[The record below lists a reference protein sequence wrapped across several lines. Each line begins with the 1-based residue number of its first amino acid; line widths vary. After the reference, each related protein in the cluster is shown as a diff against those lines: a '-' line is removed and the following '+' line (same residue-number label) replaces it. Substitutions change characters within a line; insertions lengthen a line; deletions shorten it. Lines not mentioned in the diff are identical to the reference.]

1 MERISEI
8 KIALNH
14 CRRLIEEKLQWIES
28 TKWTRREYE
37 LLVEEIFEK
46 TGILLSLS
54 TIRRVWNDDFKN
66 IPHKSTLN
74 ALAIFA
80 GFNSWSDFIDKRRNS
95 LHKKSRSKSRK
106 KIIFSIG
113 FLLIVILLSFLI
125 SRKTNN
131 SNIKILGETIFEYS
145 QKNKHSVPAIV
156 VFNYNIENIQADS
169 FFIVESVNDYKK
181 KPLKNKKGKLTSS
194 YQQPG
199 NYEAFLIANDSI
211 IRKLKISIESENW
224 VGMVQYSNSPQ
235 EIPFYFTEKDLIKNG
250 NLNIKRDQ
258 LLNGNIRI
266 EDDLFVTYSKT
277 LRSKKPVYNDFV
289 FSTRIKADSL
299 EINSS
304 SPRIFIALLFDKSF
318 CYLPLIQHGA
328 QDKLQ
333 LKYGKII
340 LSGNDSDL
348 SGLGCNI
355 YQWQDVKI
363 KSSNN
368 DVLFYLNNQEIIKIN
383 EYGELGELKGF
394 SFNFQGIGSIN
405 FISVERAISDTIYH
419 NSFN

>member
-8 KIALNH
+8 KDALNF
-14 CRRLIEEKLQWIES
+14 CRRLIEEKLQWTENS
-28 TKWTRREYE
+28 KWTRREYE
-37 LLVEEIFEK
+37 LLSEEIFEK

-54 TIRRVWNDDFKN
+54 TIRRVWNNDFKN

-80 GFNSWSDFIDKRRNS
+80 GFNSWSNFIDESRNS
-95 LHKKSRSKSRK
+95 LRKEPKSKSRK
-106 KIIFSIG
+106 KIILSIG
-113 FLLIVILLSFLI
+113 FLLIIILLTFLI

-131 SNIKILGETIFEYS
+131 CNIKVLGEMVFEYS

-169 FFIVESVNDYKK
+169 FFIMESVDDYKK
-181 KPLKNKKGKLTSS
+181 KLLKNKKGQLTSS

-211 IRKLKISIESENW
+211 IRKLKINIESENW
-224 VGMVQYSNSPQ
+224 IGMVQYSNSPE
-235 EIPFYFTEKDLIKNG
+235 EIPFYFTEKNLIKNG
-250 NLNIKRDQ
+250 NLNIKRYQ
-258 LLNGNIRI
+258 LLKSNIRI

-277 LRSKKPVYNDFV
+277 LKSEKPVYNDFI
-289 FSTRIKADSL
+289 FRTRVKADSI

-304 SPRIFIALLFDKSF
+304 SPRIFIALLFKKSF

-340 LSGNDSDL
+340 LSANDSDL

-363 KSSNN
+363 KSNN
-368 DVLFYLNNQEIIKIN
+368 DSVLFYINNKELIKIS

-394 SFNFQGIGSIN
+394 SFNFQGIGSID
-405 FISVERAISDTIYH
+405 FISLERANSDTIYH
-419 NSFN
+419 NSFD